1 MAERDTF
8 VTIADGDQLSEGYFN
23 GIQPEIDTVNGSVTF
38 DYLTADIATSSA
50 TYQDAL
56 DVTSAATN
64 FDGQNVLIEA
74 SINGDENDPN
84 GCIRIYDVTNS
95 NELQEWS
102 LSETEKSYFYIGKVA
117 VTTSGNTLNI
127 KIQVKGD
134 GVDAGRIYFSS
145 LKLTLIP
152 N

>member
-1 MAERDTF
+1 MVDRTSFENVD
-8 VTIADGDQLSEGYFN
+8 DGDQLSEGYFN

-38 DYLTADIATSSA
+38 NYLTADVVTTSA

-74 SINGDENDPN
+74 SINGDENDPS
-84 GCIRIYDVTNS
+84 GYIRVYDVTNS
-95 NELQEWS
+95 NELQEWP
-102 LSETEKSYFYIGKVA
+102 LDITEKSYFYIGKVA

-134 GVDAGRIYFSS
+134 GEDAGRVYFSS